1 MALTPNPLG
10 GQFKDKNLD
19 LLASLNQNICFPCTR
34 VLFPAMRIVTADA
47 EPNRPLH
54 LPGMPTSRTNSPT
67 IKDIARLASVSH
79 STVSRALR
87 NSSLVGPK
95 TTERIQRIARK
106 AGYRASAVARGLVT
120 QETRTIG
127 VVVTTIAD
135 PFVSEVLS
143 GIEETANLHG
153 YSVFL
158 AESNADSKREIEAVQ
173 SFAERW
179 VDGIVVTSSR
189 VGSLHFEL
197 LSEMKV
203 PIVMVNNQHPRA
215 SVHSVM
221 IQNVEGSRQAVQHLL
236 RLGHRRIAYIRDKFG
251 YQSDAERL
259 DGYRTALRQ
268 GGIEFSKELVVWGDG
283 RAEGGMVAMRCL
295 LGLEEPPT
303 AVFCYND
310 MTALGALR
318 CIYDE
323 RLKVP
328 QDISLVG
335 FDDLFLACYTQPRL
349 TTVRQ
354 PRRQLGQLA
363 MESLLK
369 LMSGQ
374 ESVGAITVP
383 AELIVRESTAPPRE
397 VSE

>member
-1 MALTPNPLG
+1 MSTG
-10 GQFKDKNLD
+10 H
-19 LLASLNQNICFPCTR
+19 S
-34 VLFPAMRIVTADA
+34 
-47 EPNRPLH
+47 
-54 LPGMPTSRTNSPT
+54 SSPT
-67 IKDIARLASVSH
+67 IKDIARMASVSH
-79 STVSRALR
+79 STVSRALH
-87 NSSLVGPK
+87 NASLVDPK
-95 TTERIQRIARK
+95 TADRIQRIARK
-106 AGYRASAVARGLVT
+106 VGYRASAVARGLVT

-143 GIEETANLHG
+143 GIEETANRHG

-158 AESNADSKREIEAVQ
+158 AESNADSEREIKAVH

-197 LSEMKV
+197 LSEMKM
-203 PIVMVNNQHPRA
+203 PIVLINNQHPGA
-215 SVHSVM
+215 SAHSVM
-221 IQNVEGSRQAVQHLL
+221 VQNTEGSRQAVQHLI

-259 DGYRTALRQ
+259 AGYRTALRR
-268 GGIEFSKELVVWGDG
+268 GGIAFSKELVVCGDG
-283 RAEGGMVAMRCL
+283 KPDGGMVAMRNL

-318 CIYDE
+318 CIHDE
-323 RLKVP
+323 RLQVP

-335 FDDLFLACYTQPRL
+335 FDDLFIASYTQPRL

-363 MESLLK
+363 MDTLLK
-369 LMSGQ
+369 LISGQ
-374 ESVGAITVP
+374 DSVDSISVP
-383 AELIVRESTAPPRE
+383 AELVVRESTAPPSE

>member
-1 MALTPNPLG
+1 M
-10 GQFKDKNLD
+10 
-19 LLASLNQNICFPCTR
+19 SI
-34 VLFPAMRIVTADA
+34 
-47 EPNRPLH
+47 NR
-54 LPGMPTSRTNSPT
+54 TKSPT
-67 IKDIARLASVSH
+67 IKDLAQMASVSH

-87 NSSLVGPK
+87 NSPLIDPK
-95 TTERIQRIARK
+95 TAARIQSIARN
-106 AGYRASAVARGLVT
+106 AGYRASALARGLVT
-120 QETRTIG
+120 QTTKTVG
-127 VVVTTIAD
+127 AVVTTIAD

-143 GIEETANLHG
+143 GIEETANRRG

-158 AESNADSKREIEAVQ
+158 AESNTDSELEIKAVH

-197 LSEMKV
+197 LSEMRV
-203 PIVMVNNQHPRA
+203 PIVLVNNQHPGA
-215 SVHSVM
+215 SAHSVM
-221 IQNVEGSRQAVQHLL
+221 IQNVEGSRQAVQHLI
-236 RLGHRRIAYIRDKFG
+236 RLGHRRIAYIQDKFG

-259 DGYRTALRQ
+259 AGYRAALRHA
-268 GGIEFSKELVVWGDG
+268 GVTFSKELVVSGDG
-283 RAEGGMVAMRCL
+283 KAKGGMIAMRNL
-295 LGLEEPPT
+295 LGLQAPPT

-318 CIYDE
+318 CIHDE
-323 RLKVP
+323 RLEVP

-335 FDDLFLACYTQPRL
+335 FDDLFIASYTQPRL

-354 PRRQLGQLA
+354 PKRQLGQLA
-363 MESLLK
+363 MESLFT
-369 LMSGQ
+369 LMSGHD
-374 ESVGAITVP
+374 SVDSISVP

>member
-1 MALTPNPLG
+1 
-10 GQFKDKNLD
+10 
-19 LLASLNQNICFPCTR
+19 
-34 VLFPAMRIVTADA
+34 
-47 EPNRPLH
+47 
-54 LPGMPTSRTNSPT
+54 MPTNRINSPT

-87 NSSLVGPK
+87 NSSLVDPK
-95 TTERIQRIARK
+95 TTQKIQRIARK

-143 GIEETANLHG
+143 GIEETANRHG

-158 AESNADSKREIEAVQ
+158 AESNTDSEREIKAVQ

-197 LSEMKV
+197 LSEMQV
-203 PIVMVNNQHPRA
+203 PIVLVNNQRPGA
-215 SVHSVM
+215 SAHSVM
-221 IQNVEGSRQAVQHLL
+221 IQNREGSRQAVQHLM

-251 YQSDAERL
+251 YESDAERL
-259 DGYRTALRQ
+259 AGYRTALRQ
-268 GGIEFSKELVVWGDG
+268 GGIALSKELIVCGDG
-283 RAEGGMVAMRCL
+283 KAEGGMFAMRSL

-318 CIYDE
+318 CIHDE
-323 RLKVP
+323 RLQVP
-328 QDISLVG
+328 QDISVVG
-335 FDDLFLACYTQPRL
+335 FDDLFIASYTSPRL

-363 MESLLK
+363 MESLLRS
-369 LMSGQ
+369 MSGE

-397 VSE
+397 MSE